1 MNYHDVDGLEM
12 LHAGDI
18 DDLDDFDLHGH
29 RTRVRGQFVDV
40 KSNCGPRRVHA

>member
-12 LHAGDI
+12 LHAGGI
-18 DDLDDFDLHGH
+18 DDLDDLNLYGH

-40 KSNCGPRRVHA
+40 KSNCEPRRVPA